1 MNRISLNELEIL
13 FRLVIEKLKRD
24 EVYQAELDMDEYW
37 IITADEWNNF
47 KVLPTLCVGSLSE
60 DVQFLKEAI
69 SEDAMYT
76 YSDLDRVA
84 TILRAISEMQAPSTP

>member
-1 MNRISLNELEIL
+1 
-13 FRLVIEKLKRD
+13 
-24 EVYQAELDMDEYW
+24 MDEYW